1 LNSTPIRRIRCVGRN
16 AEQNTYLLGI
26 VGGEHLESERIAQ
39 IKEKPK
45 PLVLNLYPPP
55 IKKKLVANERLLGD
69 TLVPLLTDK
78 LNVFGAYIISGTYI
92 SKLTV

>member
-1 LNSTPIRRIRCVGRN
+1 LNSTPIRRISCVGRN
-16 AEQNTYLLGI
+16 AEQRTKLLGI
-26 VGGEHLESERIAQ
+26 VGGKHLEIKRVAQ
-39 IKEKPK
+39 SKEKPK
-45 PLVLNLYPPP
+45 PLVLNFYPPP
-55 IKKKLVANERLLGD
+55 IKKKLIANERLLGD